1 MILILDANALVANPN
16 LLGKFWVS
24 AAEAI
29 EGKRL
34 RIIVPKIAFDEAVAT
49 YLRTRQA
56 TAVSI
61 RKEKRHASDSVRTL
75 LEAAAV
81 AALAEGEVYEAC
93 LTERLAAV
101 GAEIDRS
108 IPEPKHEELARRA
121 IQRVRPFSDSGSGY
135 RDALHWWFVLGVLKD
150 HWEDDDVVFVSS
162 DVTAFGIKDNGQYRL
177 HPDLQ
182 TDLEQLDVEQGFE
195 WALKLA
201 DISIPGV
208 FLTDQ
213 EVADWGY
220 TAPDDLEYLLLADI
234 LNDDPLRLS
243 ADEVGLHGADSV
255 RLNDASDPQLISERL
270 RVYYVNR
277 DYHVDFE
284 VALQL
289 EVVTQSL
296 VEDAKSAELV
306 ESNETVSV
314 ILTGYAEIS
323 NRTGDVEFFVDTV
336 RPD

>member
-1 MILILDANALVANPN
+1 MILILDANALVSNPN

-34 RIIVPKIAFDEAVAT
+34 RIVVPKIAFDEAVAT
-49 YLRTRQA
+49 YRRTREA

-61 RKEKRHASDSVRTL
+61 RKEKRHASDSVRKL
-75 LEAAAV
+75 LEAAAS
-81 AALAEGEVYEAC
+81 AALDEGEAYAGYLE
-93 LTERLAAV
+93 ERLRGIGAV
-101 GAEIDRS
+101 INQD
-108 IPEPKHEELARRA
+108 IPMPSHEELARRA

-135 RDALHWWFVLGVLKD
+135 RDSLHWWFVLGVLRE

-162 DVTAFGIKDNGQYRL
+162 DVSAFGIKDNGQYTL

-182 TDLEQLDVEQGFE
+182 TDVEGLDVDQGFE

-201 DISIPGV
+201 DVSIPGV
-208 FLTDQ
+208 FLTEQ

-220 TAPDDLEYLLLADI
+220 TGPDDLEYLLLADI

-255 RLNDASDPQLISERL
+255 RLNDASDPKLINGRL

>member
-29 EGKRL
+29 DGKRL
-34 RIIVPKIAFDEAVAT
+34 RIFVPKIAFDEAVAT
-49 YLRTRQA
+49 YRRTRQA

-61 RKEKRHASDSVRTL
+61 RKEKRHASESVRTL
-75 LEAAAV
+75 LEAAASV
-81 AALAEGEVYEAC
+81 ALEEGEAYEGY
-93 LTERLAAV
+93 LEERL
-101 GAEIDRS
+101 GAIGVAIDQD
-108 IPEPKHEELARRA
+108 IPAPSHEELARRA

-135 RDALHWWFVLGVLKD
+135 RDALHWWFVLGVLRE
-150 HWEDDDVVFVSS
+150 HWDDDDVVFVSS
-162 DVTAFGIKDNGQYRL
+162 DVTAFGRKDNGKYTL

-182 TDLEQLDVEQGFE
+182 ADLEELEVDQGFE

-201 DISIPGV
+201 DVSIPGV

-255 RLNDASDPQLISERL
+255 RLNDASDPKLISERL

-277 DYHVDFE
+277 DFHVDFE

-289 EVVTQSL
+289 DVVTQSL

-314 ILTGYAEIS
+314 ILTGSAEIS

>member
-1 MILILDANALVANPN
+1 M
-16 LLGKFWVS
+16 
-24 AAEAI
+24 
-29 EGKRL
+29 
-34 RIIVPKIAFDEAVAT
+34 
-49 YLRTRQA
+49 
-56 TAVSI
+56 
-61 RKEKRHASDSVRTL
+61 
-75 LEAAAV
+75 
-81 AALAEGEVYEAC
+81 
-93 LTERLAAV
+93 
-101 GAEIDRS
+101 
-108 IPEPKHEELARRA
+108 
-121 IQRVRPFSDSGSGY
+121 
-135 RDALHWWFVLGVLKD
+135 
-150 HWEDDDVVFVSS
+150 
-162 DVTAFGIKDNGQYRL
+162 KDNGPYTLR
-177 HPDLQ
+177 PDLQ
-182 TDLEQLDVEQGFE
+182 TDLEEIDVDQGFE
-195 WALKLA
+195 WALRLA
-201 DISIPGV
+201 DVSIPGV

-277 DYHVDFE
+277 DYHVEFE

-323 NRTGDVEFFVDTV
+323 KRTGEVEFFGDTV

>member
-1 MILILDANALVANPN
+1 MILILDANALVSNPN

-24 AAEAI
+24 AADAV

-34 RIIVPKIAFDEAVAT
+34 QILVPQIAFDEAVAT
-49 YLRTRQA
+49 YRRTREA

-81 AALAEGEVYEAC
+81 AALAEGEVYEAF
-93 LTERLAAV
+93 LAERLTAI
-101 GAEIDRS
+101 GAEIARS

-135 RDALHWWFVLGVLKD
+135 RDALHWWFVLGVLEE
-150 HWEDDDVVFVSS
+150 HWNDDDVVFVSS
-162 DVTAFGIKDNGQYRL
+162 DVSAFGIKNDGQYTL

-182 TDLEQLDVEQGFE
+182 ADLEGLDVDQGFE
-195 WALKLA
+195 WTLKLA
-201 DISIPGV
+201 DVSIPGV

-213 EVADWGY
+213 EAADYGH
-220 TAPDDLEYLLLADI
+220 TGPDDLEYLLLADI

-255 RLNDASDPQLISERL
+255 RLNDASDPKLISERL

-323 NRTGDVEFFVDTV
+323 NQTGDVEFFVDTV

>member
-1 MILILDANALVANPN
+1 MILILDANALVSNPN
-16 LLGKFWVS
+16 LLGKFWTS
-24 AAEAI
+24 AADAI
-29 EGKRL
+29 DGKRL
-34 RIIVPKIAFDEAVAT
+34 QVIVPKIAFDEAVAT
-49 YLRTRQA
+49 YRRTREA

-61 RKEKRHASDSVRTL
+61 RKEKRHASDAVRTL

-81 AALAEGEVYEAC
+81 AALSEGDVYERF
-93 LTERLAAV
+93 LTDRLAAV
-101 GAEIDRS
+101 GAKVDRN
-108 IPEPKHEELARRA
+108 IPTPDHEELARRA

-135 RDALHWWFVLGVLKD
+135 RDALHWWFVLGVLEENSE
-150 HWEDDDVVFVSS
+150 EDDVAFVSS
-162 DVTAFGIKDNGQYRL
+162 DVSAFGIKENGTYAL

-182 TDLEQLDVEQGFE
+182 ADLDEIDGGDVFE
-195 WALKLA
+195 WAHKLA
-201 DISIPGV
+201 DVSIPGV

-213 EVADWGY
+213 EVDDWGY
-220 TAPDDLEYLLLADI
+220 AMPDDLEYLLLADI

-255 RLNDASDPQLISERL
+255 RLNDASDPKLLSERL
-270 RVYYVNR
+270 RVYYVTR